1 MIAFEDEL
9 RSAWIPQA
17 GFKVIKEKIVLGK
30 QTPNHLRDDWGR
42 DLVHDT
48 NTAVGAA
55 SGHHRN
61 PSQSALKSLS

>member
-17 GFKVIKEKIVLGK
+17 GFKVIEEKMAFGK
-30 QTPNHLRDDWGR
+30 QTPNHLRDDRGR
-42 DLVHDT
+42 DLVHDI

-55 SGHHRN
+55 SGKGKGQ
-61 PSQSALKSLS
+61 SQLV

>member
-17 GFKVIKEKIVLGK
+17 GFKVIEENMVLEK
-30 QTPNHLRDDWGR
+30 QTPNHLRDDRGR
-42 DLVHDT
+42 DLVHDI

-55 SGHHRN
+55 SGHHNN
-61 PSQSALKSLS
+61 PSQSV